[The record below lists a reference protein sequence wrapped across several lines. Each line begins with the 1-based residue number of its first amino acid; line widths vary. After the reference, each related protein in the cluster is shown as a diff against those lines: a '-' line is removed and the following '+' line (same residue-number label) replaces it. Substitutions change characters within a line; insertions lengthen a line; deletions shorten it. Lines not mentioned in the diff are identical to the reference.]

1 MSPQSVRHGENK
13 SGSRMLMS
21 IHETAEQLCL
31 SESTLRRRTKE
42 GLIPAIRLGR
52 RVLYSREAITAWI
65 GAKEAA

>member
-42 GLIPAIRLGR
+42 GL
-52 RVLYSREAITAWI
+52 LYSREAITAWI